1 MSWIWSVAIRRNS
14 NRDLANCLPLCTTCM
29 GWILIHNFDSF
40 QIFCRRVT
48 SRSWILKPSIS
59 NMSRHIAGQ
68 VPQLTLHKTSIYI
81 YIAYKAITRIQ
92 GFRNVD
98 ICFELICLQS
108 CQWERRYY
116 GVTGNQVWL
125 MPTTRGLRVCVTRNT
140 PSSLLTYFLPTIFTS
155 GRSLRISAAHNSY
168 ISSSCSDT
176 PSYMRYD
183 HIALGWSFWW
193 SLGVT
198 ETQFDNRQKYLE

>member
-14 NRDLANCLPLCTTCM
+14 NRNLANCLPLCTTCM

-81 YIAYKAITRIQ
+81 YIAYRDSEMLIYVWGWFWIDMFA
-92 GFRNVD
+92 
-98 ICFELICLQS
+98 ELSMRAKVLWCYR
-108 CQWERRYY
+108 EP
-116 GVTGNQVWL
+116 GVADANNTGVA
-125 MPTTRGLRVCVTRNT
+125 RVCNAQHAIFPPHIFLAHYFYLRQE
-140 PSSLLTYFLPTIFTS
+140 PSD
-155 GRSLRISAAHNSY
+155 IS
-168 ISSSCSDT
+168 CT
-176 PSYMRYD
+176 
-183 HIALGWSFWW
+183 
-193 SLGVT
+193 
-198 ETQFDNRQKYLE
+198 